1 MCTYGVDE
9 DVCLD
14 RRLTESDLATDLHV
28 GNALFAHEAVD
39 EALLNAE
46 ASCRGFFVDERIR
59 VEELLLFGVSHRH
72 LRYRAGTGGDAG
84 RGHALELTV
93 LGAGVAHPRHHLVA
107 VHDDVLE
114 VHAQVFAG

>member
-1 MCTYGVDE
+1 MCTYGVGE

-46 ASCRGFFVDERIR
+46 ASCRAFFVDERIG

-72 LRYRAGTGGDAG
+72 LRYRAGTGGDVAPPH
-84 RGHALELTV
+84 RGHLRPFST
-93 LGAGVAHPRHHLVA
+93 A
-107 VHDDVLE
+107 VSPATEMTMRLRIRIDGSVPSRT
-114 VHAQVFAG
+114 AS